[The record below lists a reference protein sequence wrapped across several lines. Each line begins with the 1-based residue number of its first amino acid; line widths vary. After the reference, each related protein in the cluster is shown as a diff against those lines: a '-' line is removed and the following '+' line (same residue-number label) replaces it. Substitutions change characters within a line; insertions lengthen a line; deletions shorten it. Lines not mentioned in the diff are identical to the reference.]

1 MRTDIIEY
9 LQKEVYHRCKQPTNK
24 FGMGCYYHIEAVV
37 KNARDNM
44 RLRRFKIMDISKKDW
59 KLFRERLSGWQE
71 NYMEGLVKEY
81 ANFLNDDKKPASE
94 KFWELEKRI
103 KEDKRHPGVIMEMS
117 KSEVIWD
124 IVRLIRLKV
133 ITYDDLSDFS
143 DELQL
148 EVKRILEMSR

>member
-1 MRTDIIEY
+1 
-9 LQKEVYHRCKQPTNK
+9 
-24 FGMGCYYHIEAVV
+24 
-37 KNARDNM
+37 
-44 RLRRFKIMDISKKDW
+44 
-59 KLFRERLSGWQE
+59 
-71 NYMEGLVKEY
+71 MEGLVKGY

-133 ITYDDLSDFS
+133 ITYDDLSEFRG
-143 DELQL
+143 ELRR
-148 EVKRILEMSR
+148 EVKEYLR

>member
-1 MRTDIIEY
+1 MSCGGI
-9 LQKEVYHRCKQPTNK
+9 
-24 FGMGCYYHIEAVV
+24 
-37 KNARDNM
+37 NM
-44 RLRRFKIMDISKKDW
+44 RMMRFKIMDISKMDW
-59 KLFRERLSGWQE
+59 KLFREKLSDWQE

-103 KEDKRHPGVIMEMS
+103 KEDKRHPGVVMGLK
-117 KSEVIWD
+117 KSEVIRD

-133 ITYDDLSDFS
+133 ITYNDLSDFS
-143 DELQL
+143 DELQK

>member
-1 MRTDIIEY
+1 MSCGGI
-9 LQKEVYHRCKQPTNK
+9 
-24 FGMGCYYHIEAVV
+24 
-37 KNARDNM
+37 NM
-44 RLRRFKIMDISKKDW
+44 RMMRFKIMDISQMDW
-59 KLFRERLSGWQE
+59 KLFREKLSDRQE

-117 KSEVIWD
+117 KSEAILD

-143 DELQL
+143 DELQN

>member
-1 MRTDIIEY
+1 MSCGGI
-9 LQKEVYHRCKQPTNK
+9 
-24 FGMGCYYHIEAVV
+24 
-37 KNARDNM
+37 NM
-44 RLRRFKIMDISKKDW
+44 RMMRFKIMDISKMDW
-59 KLFRERLSGWQE
+59 KLFREKLSDWQE

-103 KEDKRHPGVIMEMS
+103 KEDKRHPGVVMELK
-117 KSEVIWD
+117 KSEIIWD

-133 ITYDDLSDFS
+133 ITYNDLSDFS
-143 DELQL
+143 DELQN

>member
-1 MRTDIIEY
+1 
-9 LQKEVYHRCKQPTNK
+9 
-24 FGMGCYYHIEAVV
+24 
-37 KNARDNM
+37 
-44 RLRRFKIMDISKKDW
+44 MDISKKIGNYFEKDYQAGRKIIW
-59 KLFRERLSGWQE
+59 KVLL
-71 NYMEGLVKEY
+71 KY

-103 KEDKRHPGVIMEMS
+103 KEDKRHLGVIMEMS

-143 DELQL
+143 DELKQ
-148 EVKRILEMSR
+148 EVERILEMK

>member
-1 MRTDIIEY
+1 
-9 LQKEVYHRCKQPTNK
+9 
-24 FGMGCYYHIEAVV
+24 
-37 KNARDNM
+37 
-44 RLRRFKIMDISKKDW
+44 MDISKKDW
-59 KLFRERLSGWQE
+59 KLFRERLSNWQE
-71 NYMEGLVKEY
+71 KYMEGLVEAY

-103 KEDKRHPGVIMEMS
+103 KEDKRHPGVIMEVN

-143 DELQL
+143 DELHM

>member
-1 MRTDIIEY
+1 
-9 LQKEVYHRCKQPTNK
+9 
-24 FGMGCYYHIEAVV
+24 
-37 KNARDNM
+37 
-44 RLRRFKIMDISKKDW
+44 MDISKKDW
-59 KLFRERLSGWQE
+59 KLFRERLSNWQE
-71 NYMEGLVKEY
+71 KYMEGLVEAY

-103 KEDKRHPGVIMEMS
+103 KEDKRHPGVIMERS

-133 ITYDDLSDFS
+133 IAYDDLSDFS
-143 DELQL
+143 DELQM

>member
-1 MRTDIIEY
+1 
-9 LQKEVYHRCKQPTNK
+9 
-24 FGMGCYYHIEAVV
+24 
-37 KNARDNM
+37 
-44 RLRRFKIMDISKKDW
+44 MDISQMDW
-59 KLFRERLSGWQE
+59 KLFREKLSDWQE

-103 KEDKRHPGVIMEMS
+103 KEDKHHPGVIMELK

-124 IVRLIRLKV
+124 IARLIRLNV
-133 ITYDDLSDFS
+133 IMYEDLSEFS
-143 DELQL
+143 DELQN

>member
-1 MRTDIIEY
+1 MSCGGI
-9 LQKEVYHRCKQPTNK
+9 
-24 FGMGCYYHIEAVV
+24 
-37 KNARDNM
+37 NM
-44 RLRRFKIMDISKKDW
+44 RMMRFKIMDISKMDW
-59 KLFRERLSGWQE
+59 NLFREKLSDWQE

-94 KFWELEKRI
+94 KFWELEQRI

-143 DELQL
+143 DELQM